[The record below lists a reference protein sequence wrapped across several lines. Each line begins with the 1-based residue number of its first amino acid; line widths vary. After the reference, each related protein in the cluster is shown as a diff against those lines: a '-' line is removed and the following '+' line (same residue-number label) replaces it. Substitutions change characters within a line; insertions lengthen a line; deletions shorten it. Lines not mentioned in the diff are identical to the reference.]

1 MSSIAQFPL
10 AIPLTPSNTSE
21 VGGFMHRNNKW
32 EVLCTATCMIF
43 KLMGS
48 MAAAQTMTGMKGS
61 MDHSPSLEGQYRL
74 QPKP

>member
-1 MSSIAQFPL
+1 
-10 AIPLTPSNTSE
+10 
-21 VGGFMHRNNKW
+21 MHRNMKW

-61 MDHSPSLEGQYRL
+61 MDHSPSLEGQYGL